1 MVAVSSDENL
11 LDWEKIS
18 GKTVVPNPLPIWLFT
33 KGTETFN
40 GKPLPEG
47 ALNVVYDPC
56 IWKKGEYYY
65 SISGGARRLPGVWK
79 RHRQAFLFRSRDLKD
94 WEYMHEF
101 IEGDHFCYPGDDCG
115 CPYFCP
121 IGDKH
126 ILIHFTHRGSAHYML
141 GNYDTDRDKFH
152 VIDSGDFGFGNNFS
166 GGIFAPTAFPDGKG
180 GVILMLT
187 LGCGHSDNGVGTC
200 QVFSLPRRLTIS
212 GEQLFMEPV
221 ETVET
226 LRMESKSLNVF
237 TVPANTET
245 VLDECPGNVAE
256 IDLEVDFA
264 SGKAEMFEVNILRS
278 PDRQE
283 VTSIRFHHFG
293 GCRVNDSVPDGMDNF
308 GKANVESIIS
318 IDSSYSS
325 ILPDTL
331 SRMPENAPFFIP
343 ADENLNMKIFIDR
356 SIVEVFVNGR
366 QCAAIRVYPGR
377 EDSTGISFSA
387 RGGSATVKKCI
398 FHKMGNIWDK

>member
-1 MVAVSSDENL
+1 MQDLIRAVEKNRQL
-11 LDWEKIS
+11 ILD
-18 GKTVVPNPLPIWLFT
+18 
-33 KGTETFN
+33 TER
-40 GKPLPEG
+40 
-47 ALNVVYDPC
+47 Y
-56 IWKKGEYYY
+56 
-65 SISGGARRLPGVWK
+65 VWK
-79 RHRQAFLFRSRDLKD
+79 NPETGYKEYKTSKYMAEQFIKLGYDLTYAESITGFFTTID
-94 WEYMHEF
+94 TGR
-101 IEGDHFCYPGDDCG
+101 EGPTVLVLGELDSIICRNHPDSDPETGAVHSCAHHVQCASLLGVAKALQ
-115 CPYFCP
+115 
-121 IGDKH
+121 DK
-126 ILIHFTHRGSAHYML
+126 
-141 GNYDTDRDKFH
+141 
-152 VIDSGDFGFGNNFS
+152 
-166 GGIFAPTAFPDGKG
+166 
-180 GVILMLT
+180 
-187 LGCGHSDNGVGTC
+187 
-200 QVFSLPRRLTIS
+200 
-212 GEQLFMEPV
+212 
-221 ETVET
+221 ET
-226 LRMESKSLNVF
+226 LEGLCGKIKLCF
-237 TVPANTET
+237 VPAEEGIQISRRKELINNGIIT
-245 VLDECPGNVAE
+245 
-256 IDLEVDFA
+256 FA

-387 RGGSATVKKCI
+387 RGGSATVKKCV
-398 FHKMGNIWDK
+398 FHKMENIWDK